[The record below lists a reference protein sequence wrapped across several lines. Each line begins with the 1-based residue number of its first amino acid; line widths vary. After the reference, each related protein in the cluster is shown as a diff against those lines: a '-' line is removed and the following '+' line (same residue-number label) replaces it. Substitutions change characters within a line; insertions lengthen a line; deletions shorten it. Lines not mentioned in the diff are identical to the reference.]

1 MREADLAA
9 CASIVLA
16 LPLWRAYGLVTEAA
30 ARASFSD
37 VFAGACRALVAEDG
51 GHVIG
56 HVVFAVR
63 GTFIHSGYVRSL
75 AVAPER
81 QRRGVGGALMDA
93 AETAILA
100 EGPNV
105 FLMVNDQNAGA
116 QRFYERRGY
125 RRVGLLSD
133 YIRRGITEAL
143 YRKTVAPIDPAQE
156 VRT

>member
-1 MREADLAA
+1 MRDADVGA

-16 LPLWRAYGLVTEAA
+16 VPLWRVYGLTSEDA
-30 ARASFSD
+30 ARASFAEALD
-37 VFAGACRALVAEDG
+37 GRCRALVAEDEAG
-51 GHVIG
+51 VVG

-63 GTFIHSGYVRSL
+63 GTFLHSGYVRSL

-81 QRRGVGGALMDA
+81 QRRGVGAALMDA
-93 AETAILA
+93 AEAAILA

-105 FLMVNDQNAGA
+105 FLMVNADNAGA

-125 RRVGLLSD
+125 RRIGLLPD

-143 YRKTVAPIDPAQE
+143 YRKTVAPIDAAQE
-156 VRT
+156 VLT